1 MYEIN
6 KDNTKNELDIESL
19 TRSQYEDH
27 IITLKNKIELLHR
40 DKQIEIFNNLH
51 KKNIIFSEN
60 RNGIFINMNEIPKSI
75 IKELIIYIDYI
86 EKQDDLL
93 NTIEDEKNQ
102 IEQSF
107 LES

>member
-6 KDNTKNELDIESL
+6 KDNTNKELDLDSL

-27 IITLKNKIELLHR
+27 IISLKNKIERLDR
-40 DKQIEIFNNLH
+40 DKQVEIFNNLH

-60 RNGIFINMNEIPKSI
+60 RNGIFINMNEIPKPI
-75 IKELIIYIDYI
+75 IKELIVYIDYI
-86 EKQDDLL
+86 EKQDALL
-93 NTIEDEKNQ
+93 KTIENEKNQ

-107 LES
+107 LDS